1 MAVLD
6 GVVRTHIHFNPA
18 DAEHRAIYWKLR
30 TTGRQDPD
38 VRFILEEGFSSVI
51 TMMQTMIA
59 DHYSGPPKVKYP
71 STNKFESIP
80 IDLRAWSAK

>member
-6 GVVRTHIHFNPA
+6 GMTRTHIHFDPA
-18 DAEHRAIYWKLR
+18 DAKHRAVYWKLR

-59 DHYSGPPKVKYP
+59 DHYSKPTIQELGAVRVIKSRLVQ
-71 STNKFESIP
+71 N
-80 IDLRAWSAK
+80 